1 MAAPA
6 LEAQGWL
13 DLLVGRWELTGQM
26 GATPLRQA
34 VEGRWILGHHFVEVT
49 CRSVLPVPAGQ
60 QAYEALYFIG
70 YNAEHDRF
78 VLHLLDTFG
87 VALAGTMALGER
99 QGHTVPFKFIDGEGQ
114 LFVNTFTWHPEEE
127 AWTHALVDYSGG
139 QVRQFARKR
148 LMRVGGNTDE
158 TGKRSR

>member
-1 MAAPA
+1 MRWPSRGVSLAILRAIATAGLVVPCDRPLKRTLHAGAGDGSDARRGTVGREDGNRMAAPA

-60 QAYEALYFIG
+60 
-70 YNAEHDRF
+70 
-78 VLHLLDTFG
+78 
-87 VALAGTMALGER
+87 
-99 QGHTVPFKFIDGEGQ
+99 
-114 LFVNTFTWHPEEE
+114 
-127 AWTHALVDYSGG
+127 
-139 QVRQFARKR
+139 
-148 LMRVGGNTDE
+148 
-158 TGKRSR
+158 